1 MVLKWLYFEL
11 YSRKEASEII
21 KSNSLIKHFG
31 GILINQIGSDIS

>member
-21 KSNSLIKHFG
+21 KSNSLIKHFWD
-31 GILINQIGSDIS
+31 ILTADLKK